1 MPISAAEAH
10 VLIAAAHAHA
20 ETLDIRVT
28 VAIVDEGG
36 HLQALSRMEGAFA
49 LSSQIAESKAVGA
62 VLWQRDGA
70 SLAALQS
77 ERPAFFAAVD
87 RLVRL
92 PLMPGLGSVII
103 RREGRVLGAVGV
115 SGAASEQDLE
125 CAEVGLRA
133 LQA

>member
-62 VLWQRDGA
+62 VLWQRGRRIVGSTPVRA
-70 SLAALQS
+70 PRLLRGG
-77 ERPAFFAAVD
+77 RP
-87 RLVRL
+87 
-92 PLMPGLGSVII
+92 
-103 RREGRVLGAVGV
+103 V
-115 SGAASEQDLE
+115 S
-125 CAEVGLRA
+125 
-133 LQA
+133 